1 MLPHWQTKI
10 IQVLTF
16 FRFEHKTVVY
26 DQKEAKYAVS
36 YTTLNTFVPD
46 NTPRCFVIR
55 ELCHQVQIISQS
67 PYYVRNPS
75 QLSLDKESAH
85 DLIDCESDRI
95 STYLLNLGAAP
106 KS

>member
-1 MLPHWQTKI
+1 MLDRDFTDEVKFFAENLKFLDTIEVEI
-10 IQVLTF
+10 II
-16 FRFEHKTVVY
+16 E
-26 DQKEAKYAVS
+26 
-36 YTTLNTFVPD
+36 FVPD